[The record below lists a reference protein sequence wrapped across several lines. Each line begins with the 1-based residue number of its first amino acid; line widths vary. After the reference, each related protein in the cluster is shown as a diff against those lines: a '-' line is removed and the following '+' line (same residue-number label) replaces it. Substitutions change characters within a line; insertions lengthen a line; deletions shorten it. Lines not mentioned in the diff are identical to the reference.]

1 MGHYINRKRV
11 GQVNFKADNFLW
23 SKLDELMLEYGVNK
37 GELVKN
43 YLHQHI
49 TCKEDFLV
57 GKYSKK
63 ILEKEIL
70 RKKKLRRDE
79 LLDELKV
86 YQEKMETLDELIREL
101 EEEQNERMD

>member
-1 MGHYINRKRV
+1 MGYYIHRKRV
-11 GQVNFKADNFLW
+11 GSVNFKADNFLW
-23 SKLDELMLEYGVNK
+23 AKLDELMLEYGVNK

-63 ILEKEIL
+63 ILERGKL
-70 RKKKLRRDE
+70 REKKLRRDE
-79 LLDELKV
+79 LLEELKV
-86 YQEKMETLDELIREL
+86 YQEKMEMLDELIREL
-101 EEEQNERMD
+101 EEGV